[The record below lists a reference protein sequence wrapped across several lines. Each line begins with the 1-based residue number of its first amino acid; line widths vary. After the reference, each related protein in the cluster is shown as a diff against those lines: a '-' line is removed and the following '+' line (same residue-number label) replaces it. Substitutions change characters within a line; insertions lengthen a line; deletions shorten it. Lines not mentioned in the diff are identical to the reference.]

1 MLHPLKRSGPKG
13 TGQFERISWDEAVEM
28 IRDRWTGIINTY
40 GPTAILPYSYLGTEG
55 ILNGLNVG
63 DAFFNRLGATI
74 SERTFC
80 DSDRSPD
87 GQVRIRLVDITGLD
101 NQANALN
108 LGIIHRFRNLG
119 RTHDQLD
126 AGSRQDR

>member
-1 MLHPLKRSGPKG
+1 
-13 TGQFERISWDEAVEM
+13 M
-28 IRDRWTGIINTY
+28 IRDRWTEIIGKY

-80 DSDRSPD
+80 DDE
-87 GQVRIRLVDITGLD
+87 QRL
-101 NQANALN
+101 
-108 LGIIHRFRNLG
+108 
-119 RTHDQLD
+119 
-126 AGSRQDR
+126 GSGTTW